1 MSLDTLS
8 ISIIAIEYLLC
19 FNKTKVLITVIFILD
34 LLLYHVN
41 CRSNSFLFELYE
53 HGINL
58 REQDVLSR
66 RSSSVV

>member
-8 ISIIAIEYLLC
+8 ISIIAMSVFYVSI
-19 FNKTKVLITVIFILD
+19 KKVLITVIFILN
-34 LLLYHVN
+34 LLLYHIN

-53 HGINL
+53 HDINL
-58 REQDVLSR
+58 REQDISSR